1 MRTPSVR
8 VLAPV
13 VLVVLAALAGC
24 TGSDQAQDPSP
35 ISARE
40 ALEAARPTVEAW
52 NEDAELLIM
61 SGFEGGAESPALERQ
76 KRQAEHGVDNGFS
89 VYADTLPGDGRAPQW
104 VMVFLAD
111 GESRSVQVNADKT
124 AWMDERARPAGAGAQ
139 PVGNWTVDSP
149 EALERAREA
158 SEIDPLL
165 AADDASVFLTLSGGS
180 RGSQWQ
186 LRVSSHS
193 VGEQKTLFVDAESG
207 EVRNRTQMQTIQR
220 TESFEGNLTGA
231 DANATH
237 GVETGREGARLAVE
251 LMWNGSAAE
260 EGVRLSAGLVS
271 NGTAV
276 EPANSQQ
283 TAQRF
288 QARWDGLEP
297 GPQQVEVRVDAGPAN
312 RTVDYELRV
321 HVAE

>member
-13 VLVVLAALAGC
+13 VLVAVAALAGC
-24 TGSDQAQDPSP
+24 TGSEQAQDPSP

-40 ALEAARPTVEAW
+40 ALQTARPTVEAW
-52 NEDAELLIM
+52 NEDAELLIT
-61 SGFEGGAESPALERQ
+61 SGFEGGAESPALQRQ
-76 KRQAEHGVDNGFS
+76 QRQAEHGVDDGFT
-89 VYADTLPGDGRAPQW
+89 VYEDTLPGDGRAPQW
-104 VMVFLAD
+104 IMVFLAD
-111 GESRSVQVNADKT
+111 GESRSVRVNAEET
-124 AWMDERARPAGAGAQ
+124 SWMDERAREAGSGAE

-149 EALERAREA
+149 GALERAREA

-165 AADDASVFLTLSGGS
+165 AADDASVFLTLSGGP

-193 VGEQKTLFVDAESG
+193 VGEQKTLFVDAETG
-207 EVRNRTQMQTIQR
+207 EVRNRTQMQTTQR
-220 TESFEGNLTGA
+220 TASFEGSLEGS

-237 GVETGREGARLAVE
+237 GVETSREGARLAVE
-251 LMWNGSAAE
+251 LAWNSSAAE

-283 TAQRF
+283 TAERF

-297 GPQQVEVRVDAGPAN
+297 GPQRVEVRVDEGPAN